1 VAIFGLRSRAN
12 ERASFRLPLFP
23 LRTVLFP
30 GGALPLK
37 VFEQRYVEMAK
48 RCLKDDRPFG
58 VCLITRGE
66 EVARGNDGDTEFAT
80 IGTIARITTCDVPQ
94 LGILQLST
102 RGEGRFQVQRHEQLP
117 DGLFAGDVVP
127 IASEPAIP
135 LPTAYA
141 PLARLLE
148 LIATRVGPQ
157 GFAQSDY
164 GDASWVG
171 YRLAEVLP
179 LPLSVKQSM
188 LEINDAA
195 IRLDVLQRF
204 LAKQGL
210 L

>member
-1 VAIFGLRSRAN
+1 MAIFGLGSRSN
-12 ERASFRLPLFP
+12 ERAGFRLPLFP

-37 VFEQRYVEMAK
+37 VFEQRYVEMTK
-48 RCLKDDRPFG
+48 RCLKEDRPFG

-66 EVARGNDGDTEFAT
+66 EVARGDGTDADFASV
-80 IGTIARITTCDVPQ
+80 GTLARITACDVPQ
-94 LGILQLST
+94 LGMLQLST
-102 RGEGRFQVQRHEQLP
+102 RGEGRFQVRRHEKLP
-117 DGLFAGDVVP
+117 DGLFAGEIVP
-127 IASEPAIP
+127 IAPEPAIP
-135 LPTAYA
+135 LPVAYA